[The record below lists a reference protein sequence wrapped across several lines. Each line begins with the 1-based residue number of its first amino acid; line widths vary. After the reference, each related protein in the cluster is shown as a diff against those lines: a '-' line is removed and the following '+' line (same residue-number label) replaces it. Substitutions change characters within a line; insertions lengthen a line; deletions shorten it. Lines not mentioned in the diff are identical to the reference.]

1 MGRLR
6 TNERSKSIAIRL
18 AIALHLWRMLIIILD
33 HSALNV
39 PELVSLYRSIQPP
52 HILPTVIGGAAVLAI
67 LQMLEDHERAR
78 WFWSTIGIAIKWIV
92 SVGTA
97 TAILI
102 ATMKWGFEG
111 LAKWRP

>member
-1 MGRLR
+1 
-6 TNERSKSIAIRL
+6 
-18 AIALHLWRMLIIILD
+18 
-33 HSALNV
+33 
-39 PELVSLYRSIQPP
+39 
-52 HILPTVIGGAAVLAI
+52 
-67 LQMLEDHERAR
+67 MLEDHERAR
-78 WFWSTIGIAIKWIV
+78 WFWSTMGMTVKWIV

>member
-1 MGRLR
+1 MPREED
-6 TNERSKSIAIRL
+6 NHIS
-18 AIALHLWRMLIIILD
+18 
-33 HSALNV
+33 
-39 PELVSLYRSIQPP
+39 QPP
-52 HILPTVIGGAAVLAI
+52 RERYVGFTSDERERI